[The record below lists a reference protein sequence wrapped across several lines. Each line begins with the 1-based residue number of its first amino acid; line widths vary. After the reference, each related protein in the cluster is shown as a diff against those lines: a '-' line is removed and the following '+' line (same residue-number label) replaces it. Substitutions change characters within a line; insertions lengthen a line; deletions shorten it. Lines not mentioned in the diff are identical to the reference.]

1 MIAGIALAAGVLV
14 GVLAAGGGDKKEE
27 RAGPVE
33 KNVQLEPVSSSGSN
47 PFMASVGTDEDDVEP
62 PAEVASAS
70 SPQNYEGSLPGLYGG
85 TRDFASCD
93 AEKMV
98 DFLQA
103 NPDKA
108 AAWAGVLGI
117 RTSDIADYVS
127 GLTPVILRAD
137 TAVTN
142 HGFVNGRANAI
153 PAILQAGT
161 AVLIDKY
168 GTPRV
173 KCYCGNPLTPPR
185 YPPEPTYIGDPWP
198 AFKPGGVVII
208 DNSTTVINVITIIDI
223 NTNEPF
229 GRPIGTDGTEDTEA
243 PEDNGPPPER
253 PGNERE
259 AVQYIKQELRTCL
272 VNSASQSQGDGGD
285 FSFNFTPEEMEQ
297 IIDSLQYESTAQNG
311 LVTVKVTGDQGDFAT
326 WEVNTD
332 NGEITAADQTAAE
345 IGAECPNL
353 A

>member
-14 GVLAAGGGDKKEE
+14 GVLAAGGGDKKKES
-27 RAGPVE
+27 AGTVE

-47 PFMASVGTDEDDVEP
+47 PFMASVGTDEGDVEP

-70 SPQNYEGSLPGLYGG
+70 SPQNYAGSLPGLYGG
-85 TRDFASCD
+85 TRDVASCD
-93 AEKMV
+93 PDKMV

-117 RTSDIADYVS
+117 RTSDIAQYVS
-127 GLTPVILRAD
+127 ELTPVILRAD

-142 HGFVNGRANAI
+142 HGFVNGRANSI

-185 YPPEPTYIGDPWP
+185 YPAEPTYIGDPWP
-198 AFKPGGVVII
+198 TFKPGGVVII

-223 NTNEPF
+223 QTNEPF
-229 GRPIGTDGTEDTEA
+229 GRPIGTDGTEDTDA
-243 PEDNGPPPER
+243 PTDNSSPLER
-253 PGNERE
+253 PGSEKE
-259 AVQYIKQELRTCL
+259 AVEYIKRELTACITSE
-272 VNSASQSQGDGGD
+272 SAQNQGDD
-285 FSFNFTPEEMEQ
+285 FNLTFTPEEAQ
-297 IIDSLQYESTAQNG
+297 QLVDSLQYESTENNG

-326 WEVNTD
+326 WEVNIDT
-332 NGEITAADQTAAE
+332 GEITAADQTASE
-345 IGAECPNL
+345 VGADCPNL